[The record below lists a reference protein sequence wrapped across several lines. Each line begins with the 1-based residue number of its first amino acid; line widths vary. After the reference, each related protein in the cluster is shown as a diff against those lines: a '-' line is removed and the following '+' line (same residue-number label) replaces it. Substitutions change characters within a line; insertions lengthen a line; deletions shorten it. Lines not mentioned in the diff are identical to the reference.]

1 MTNGWMTGIFGAP
14 NLWALDEQSGKL
26 TYTAETEQYKAAV
39 AYARDLW
46 AAGAYHPNAL
56 QYNLVSA
63 RNDMAARRFT
73 FRMDGFGVAS
83 NLMWAQDVKRDP
95 PGDARVVPP
104 FAAMD
109 GGKPTYWTTPGNLG
123 YSVIKKASPER
134 IKEILR
140 VLNWLAAQL
149 GTQEYLLKTYGL
161 KGEHWNPDGNNNPI
175 LTDRGKIDAT
185 VPFHYLTRAPTTMY
199 WPDTPDK
206 TPGMH
211 KFQEAY
217 HPYMSLNPTNPYYSE
232 TNSSRYPALSN
243 DLVQALNDIVVG
255 RQPMS
260 AFDQAVKDFQDH
272 GGNQIRQE
280 FQQAIAAAHA

>member
-1 MTNGWMTGIFGAP
+1 
-14 NLWALDEQSGKL
+14 
-26 TYTAETEQYKAAV
+26 
-39 AYARDLW
+39 
-46 AAGAYHPNAL
+46 
-56 QYNLVSA
+56 
-63 RNDMAARRFT
+63 
-73 FRMDGFGVAS
+73 
-83 NLMWAQDVKRDP
+83 MWAQDAKRDP
-95 PGDARVVPP
+95 PGEARVVPP
-104 FAAMD
+104 FPAMA

-123 YSVIKKASPER
+123 YSVIKKAPPER

-161 KGEHWNPDGNNNPI
+161 KGEHWNPDENNNPI
-175 LTDRGKIDAT
+175 LTDRGKVDAT

-211 KFQEAY
+211 KVQEAY
-217 HPYMSLNPTNPYYSE
+217 HPFMSLDPTNPYYSE
-232 TNSSRYPALSN
+232 TKSSKYPALSN
-243 DLVQALNDIVVG
+243 DLVQALNDVVVG

-280 FQQAIAAAHA
+280 LQQAIAAAHT